1 MPSPS
6 SCLLRTAAAV
16 ALLALAAC
24 GGGGGGTSPANP
36 GEGTG
41 VGGGA
46 GGGGT
51 GGDSG
56 GGDTGGGDSGDTG
69 NTGGGDT
76 PVDLVLGDLQLAQT
90 HVVPPQGK
98 TITGSDDVDLNL
110 HMVGNR
116 AALALVE
123 ITPAN
128 LDTPVVEGRVGTTD
142 LGTTALQGNDALPAT
157 ESDGVRYSAT
167 ARPATLPAA
176 WLQPGLQIRVD
187 AANANNPTD
196 WIDVRVGADPRMA
209 MNILP
214 FYLYGADDDTVP
226 LAETRVPPQ
235 QADDEMF
242 AKWPLTALDSANHGI
257 GVFDWPSL
265 VISPRNGGPAYVT
278 NSKDDELAGFDIL
291 SAVLSITR
299 QVRNANGEA
308 GTNNQY
314 YAPIV
319 HLNAAGDFRGVGGGL
334 GGGHTGTGDHLYRG
348 IFIHE
353 QGHAFG
359 MPHSGEDFD
368 ANGGYPYIGGSHAGS
383 AWGFDQVRQ
392 LFQPFLVPSSANRFA
407 NCRSNNF
414 GGTPRQ
420 VDNNGDCIRQ
430 DPMQSGS
437 GDQAAG
443 DLYTTFSDYNA
454 AVIQRYFEGNASDNE
469 NGDRVFSG
477 GRIFVD
483 PAASTGYSRW
493 DSVDNAYVEFDP
505 TDDSEGGLRGINR
518 GYPIQTDTPVVT
530 VVATISKAG
539 TDGATQIYPLSDV
552 WDGNLQRLFDP
563 TDADDRAEIQ
573 PNTSTYFWYCRN
585 RGCDYTFRVT
595 HAGGVIRHYVIQR
608 GFRVFFTS
616 NAANFSDLRDGA
628 EDPNNGASFMNLAMN
643 IPADLPIVQ
652 VELLDTPRAFN
663 GIGLA
668 PPVLASR
675 LAD

>member
-1 MPSPS
+1 MPRHTPHM
-6 SCLLRTAAAV
+6 LRTALACSII
-16 ALLALAAC
+16 ALAAC
-24 GGGGGGTSPANP
+24 GGGGGGGPSSANP
-36 GEGTG
+36 GSGTG
-41 VGGGA
+41 VGGG
-46 GGGGT
+46 GSGGGGDTGDTGGSDGGGT
-51 GGDSG
+51 GG
-56 GGDTGGGDSGDTG
+56 GDTAI
-69 NTGGGDT
+69 
-76 PVDLVLGDLQLAQT
+76 DLVLGDLQLAQT

-116 AALALVE
+116 AAVALFE
-123 ITPAN
+123 LTPAE
-128 LDTPVVEGRVGTTD
+128 LDAPQVQGRIGTTD
-142 LGTTALQGNDALPAT
+142 LGAVALEANAALPAT

-167 ARPATLPAA
+167 ARPASLPAA
-176 WLQPGLQIRVD
+176 WLQPGLQIRVT
-187 AANANNPTD
+187 ATGANPTD

-209 MNILP
+209 MNTLP
-214 FYLYGADDDTVP
+214 FYLYGADDDDVP
-226 LAETRVPPQ
+226 LAEVRVPPQ

-265 VISPRNGGPAYVT
+265 VIAPRNGGPAYVT
-278 NSKDDELAGFDIL
+278 NSKDDELAGFDIM

-308 GTNNQY
+308 GTANQY
-314 YAPIV
+314 YSPIV
-319 HLNAAGDFRGVGGGL
+319 HVDAAGDFRGVGGGL

-359 MPHSGEDFD
+359 MPHSGEDFN

-454 AVIQRYFEGNASDNE
+454 AVIQRYFEGDASDDE
-469 NGDRVFSG
+469 NGERVYSG

-483 PAASTGYSRW
+483 PAASTGYTRW
-493 DSVDNAYVEFDP
+493 DSMDKAYVEFDP

-518 GYPIQTDTPVVT
+518 GYPIATDTPVVT

-539 TDGATQIYPLSDV
+539 TAGATQIYPLSDV

-595 HAGGVIRHYVIQR
+595 HAGGAIRHYVLQR
-608 GFRVFFTS
+608 GFRTFFTS
-616 NAANFSDLRDGA
+616 NEADFSDLRDGA
-628 EDPNNGASFMNLAMN
+628 EDPNRGASFMNVAMN

-663 GIGLA
+663 GLGVA

-675 LAD
+675 LADSG